1 MYGGK
6 NKLYTFFI
14 FWSTKDSEIWGLTMV
29 YFSFFFIFHDMDIQ
43 TMAVGVGCGGR
54 MSLACVCGD
63 WSGGG
68 YAFSVAHFKLLDG
81 IWRPQ

>member
-1 MYGGK
+1 
-6 NKLYTFFI
+6 
-14 FWSTKDSEIWGLTMV
+14 
-29 YFSFFFIFHDMDIQ
+29 
-43 TMAVGVGCGGR
+43 MAVGVGCGGR

-68 YAFSVAHFKLLDG
+68 YVFSVAHFKLLDG